1 MTNVSSSYLFNLV
14 AKLAI
19 LWYNRSMEIFEA
31 IKTRRSVRSYKSDPV
46 PEEKLNKVLE
56 AGRLAPSA
64 RNGQNWKFIVVRDEK
79 KRKELAQAAHN
90 RAFVGKAPIVIA
102 AVSLEPEDIMSC
114 QVPTYAVDL
123 AIAVDH
129 MTLQA
134 VAEGLGTCWIG
145 AFSQEDVKR
154 VLNIPENYKVAILL
168 VLGFP
173 SDKPGPKTRKDL
185 KEIISYESFQ

>member
-1 MTNVSSSYLFNLV
+1 
-14 AKLAI
+14 
-19 LWYNRSMEIFEA
+19 MEIFEA

-64 RNGQNWKFIVVRDEK
+64 RNGQDWKFIIVRDEK
-79 KRKELAQAAHN
+79 KRKELARAAHN
-90 RAFVGKAPIVIA
+90 QAFVGEAPIVIA
-102 AVSLEPEDIMSC
+102 AVSLEPEDVMPC

-145 AFSQEDVKR
+145 AFSQEDVKQI
-154 VLNIPENYKVAILL
+154 LNIPENYKVAILL

-173 SDKPGPKTRKDL
+173 SDTPGPKTRKEL